1 MALVRK
7 GSRLITV
14 DGVVYRWR
22 VRKRPTYAR
31 GIADSPLSF
40 AVEQADQR
48 GAVLIAS
55 MPAAHPANWVGAPAL
70 PVVPSLVA
78 AMIRR
83 AREQGWQPDQPGS
96 AFTLT
101 AGPEIWSSAA
111 TA

>member
-14 DGVVYRWR
+14 DGIVYRWR
-22 VRKRPTYAR
+22 VRKRPTYAQ
-31 GIADSPLSF
+31 GIGDSPLSF

-48 GAVLIAS
+48 GTVLIAS
-55 MPAAHPANWVGAPAL
+55 MPTAHPSNWVGAPAL

-78 AMIRR
+78 AVIRR
-83 AREQGWQPDQPGS
+83 AREQGWHPEHPGS

-101 AGPEIWSSAA
+101 AGPEIWADA
-111 TA
+111 TAS